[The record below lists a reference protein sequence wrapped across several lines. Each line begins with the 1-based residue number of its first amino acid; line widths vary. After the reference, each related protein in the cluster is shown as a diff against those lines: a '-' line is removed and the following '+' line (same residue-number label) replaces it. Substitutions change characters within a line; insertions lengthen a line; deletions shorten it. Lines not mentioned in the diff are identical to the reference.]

1 MPKANNGF
9 VRTVKTIMMRSI
21 SMRFALSR
29 NLVITLIA
37 VVGLSA
43 CGSDAG
49 ITNPPP
55 PASVLLKDIV
65 IPHLP
70 SPYYHFE
77 YDGQGIVSSVSF
89 ASGLTTYD
97 VTYAAGRIGEMKNN
111 TIANHDRLVYVYDD
125 AGRVAAIRETDQSG
139 VVFIALFFTYA
150 GDKLIELERDRRVTG
165 GFIID
170 KTISFSYYPD
180 GNLLELTDHRP
191 AIDGLQLETTV
202 KDRFEQYDSGIN
214 VDAFGLIHNDFFD
227 HLVLLPAVQLQ
238 KSNPRRVTRTGDA
251 DNYTVDYTYTYDPRN
266 RPLTAN
272 GDLAF
277 TTGSSAGQHFA
288 VGSVFSYYD

>member
-1 MPKANNGF
+1 M
-9 VRTVKTIMMRSI
+9 
-21 SMRFALSR
+21 R
-29 NLVITLIA
+29 NLVITMIA
-37 VVGLSA
+37 VAGLSSCSGDVTVTA
-43 CGSDAG
+43 
-49 ITNPPP
+49 PPP

-97 VTYAAGRIGEMKNN
+97 VTYAAGRVSEMRNN

-125 AGRVAAIRETDQSG
+125 AGRVAAIRETDESG
-139 VVFIALFFTYA
+139 VVFTVLFFTYA

-170 KTISFSYYPD
+170 KTMSFSYYPD
-180 GNLLELTDHRP
+180 GNLLELTEHRP
-191 AIDGLQLETTV
+191 SIDGVQSETTV
-202 KDRFEQYDSGIN
+202 KDRFEQYDHGIN

-238 KSNPRRVTRTGDA
+238 KSNPRRVTRTGDS
-251 DNYTVDYTYTYDPRN
+251 DNYTVDYTYTYDARN
-266 RPLTAN
+266 RPLTTR
-272 GDLAF
+272 GDLTF
-277 TTGSSAGQHFA
+277 TTGSSAGQHFQ
-288 VGSVFSYYD
+288 VGSVFSYYE